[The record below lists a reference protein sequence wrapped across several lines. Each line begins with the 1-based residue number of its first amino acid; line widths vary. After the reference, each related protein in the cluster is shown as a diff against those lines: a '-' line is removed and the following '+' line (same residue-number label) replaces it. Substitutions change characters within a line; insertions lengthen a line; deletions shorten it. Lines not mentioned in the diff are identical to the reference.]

1 MKTYCTNCGCK
12 VEHLAQQKP
21 NFCPK
26 CGYSFTG
33 VSSSQQ
39 NAQINEENEEDE
51 EALGL
56 NVDSDFELEFELDE
70 KPKRS
75 NKLSDLMG
83 TSGGAP
89 NDSEQKKR
97 GRGRPKKINK
107 EKVWE
112 DFKKEAGGNPHKEA
126 NE

>member
-1 MKTYCTNCGCK
+1 MKTYCTDCGCK

-33 VSSSQQ
+33 ASSQQ
-39 NAQINEENEEDE
+39 NVQIDEENEET
-51 EALGL
+51 LGL
-56 NVDSDFELEFELDE
+56 DVDSDFELEFELDE

-89 NDSEQKKR
+89 NDSGQKNK
-97 GRGRPKKINK
+97 GRGRPKKVDK

-112 DFKKEAGGNPHKEA
+112 DFKKEAGGSPHKEA